1 MIGRDMTIRG
11 DLIIEAPDMRKL
23 LHDAAAIAAILALAL
38 AIYNQVHPSSTP
50 DAAPATLYARR

>member
-1 MIGRDMTIRG
+1 MTIRG